1 MTTFAMVPHR
11 LRKEAADLASQ
22 AARWLEARGH
32 EVRVPEEDARAT
44 GLTKW
49 AWPAEELTIGL
60 DLMMSMGGDGT
71 MLHAVQLVCGADV
84 PVLGVHVGHLGYLT
98 TVEPAALTDALER
111 YLAGTYQIERRMML
125 DVLLTC
131 GGEEVAK
138 VTALNEAVIEKTASG
153 HTVHLGVAI
162 NDRPFTTAAADG
174 MIVATPTGS
183 TAYNFSAR
191 GPIVSPRHRALV
203 VTPVSP
209 HMLFDRPLVLD
220 PDETVELE
228 VLEGRPAVLVVDGR
242 EIAALAPGDCVRCK
256 SSSHDA
262 LLVTFDGRDF
272 HQILKA
278 KFHLADR

>member
-1 MTTFAMVPHR
+1 MTTFAIVPHR
-11 LRKEAADLASQ
+11 LRKEAADLATQ

-49 AWPAEELTIGL
+49 SWPADELTGGL
-60 DLMMSMGGDGT
+60 DLMMSLGGDGT
-71 MLHAVQLVCGADV
+71 MLHAVQLVCGAGV

-111 YLAGTYQIERRMML
+111 FLAGDYQIERRMML
-125 DVLLTC
+125 DVLVTC
-131 GGEEVAK
+131 GEDDTVK
-138 VTALNEAVIEKTASG
+138 VTALNESVIEKTSSG
-153 HTVHLGVAI
+153 HTVHLAIAI

-203 VTPVSP
+203 LTPVSP

-220 PDETVELE
+220 PDERVELE

-242 EIAALAPGDCVRCK
+242 EVAVLAPGDRVRCK
-256 SSSHDA
+256 ASSRDA